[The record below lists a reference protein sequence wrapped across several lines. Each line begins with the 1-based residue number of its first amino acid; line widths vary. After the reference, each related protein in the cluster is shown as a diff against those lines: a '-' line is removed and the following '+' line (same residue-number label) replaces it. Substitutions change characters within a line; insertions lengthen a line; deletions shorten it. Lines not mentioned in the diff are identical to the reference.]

1 MATAKSV
8 LKNQLKEDSL
18 NERAIKAT
26 GRALFAERSKP
37 KRMIP
42 SINCIDLTKASYFNL
57 GQAMQQ

>member
-1 MATAKSV
+1 MRGQQELLVMPYMQKEA
-8 LKNQLKEDSL
+8 NQ
-18 NERAIKAT
+18 
-26 GRALFAERSKP
+26 